1 MINSIFQELLYKGVL
16 ANYMDDFVILA
27 KTMEKLEER
36 MIRFLKIAEKHNLC
50 FKRLKYDFNI
60 EEIPILGVIV
70 EKGQVKMEQEKI
82 KAVKEWK
89 TLTRIKNVESFLGF
103 ANFYQ
108 QFIQNF
114 SHTAKPL
121 NKLKDKKDWKW
132 EEKHQK
138 GFKKLKEKITSQLV
152 LLLPRREGKFRVETD
167 ASGHAIGEVLFQE
180 QDGKW
185 KPIAF
190 LSRTM
195 QPAERNYEIHDKEL
209 LAIMEALIKWRQYLL
224 DAVETFEIWTDHE
237 NLKYFWE
244 PHKLNRR
251 QAR

>member
-1 MINSIFQELLYKGVL
+1 MINSIFQELLYEGVL

-121 NKLKDKKDWKW
+121 NKLKGKKDWKW

>member
-1 MINSIFQELLYKGVL
+1 MINSIFQELLYEGVL

-82 KAVKEWK
+82 KAVEEWK

-121 NKLKDKKDWKW
+121 NKLKGKKDWKW

-138 GFKKLKEKITSQLV
+138 GFKKLKENITSQLV

-224 DAVETFEIWTDHE
+224 DAVETFEIWTDYE